1 MLVLFP
7 PAYFFIFYFFYFY
20 FLTCFS
26 NVITKIAKLTPQ
38 TTALFICDIQERFK
52 GVIWQYPSVIS
63 CAGKMLKASKHLDIP
78 VVVTEQYPKGLG
90 ATVGELDISDATI
103 CLPKTKFSMF
113 LPEVQQ
119 ALQKHNT
126 KSILLLGI
134 ESHVCVLQTALDL
147 LDSSYD
153 VHVLSDGVSSCNHP
167 EIDIA
172 LARMRQA
179 GAVITTSE
187 SALFQLVQ
195 DAKHEKFK
203 DISALVKEYA
213 EATKVNKVLF
223 KNVPSSL

>member
-1 MLVLFP
+1 MSLP
-7 PAYFFIFYFFYFY
+7 
-20 FLTCFS
+20 
-26 NVITKIAKLTPQ
+26 KIAKLTPQ
-38 TTALFICDIQERFK
+38 TTALFVCDIQEKFK

-63 CAGKMLKASKHLDIP
+63 VAGKMIKASKLLNIP
-78 VVVTEQYPKGLG
+78 TIVTEQYPKGLG
-90 ATVGELDISDATI
+90 VTVAELDISDATV

-113 LPEVQQ
+113 LPEVHEI
-119 ALQKHNT
+119 LKKNNT

-147 LDSSYD
+147 LENNYD
-153 VHVLSDGVSSCNHP
+153 VHVLADGVSSTNHP

-179 GAVITTSE
+179 GAAITTSE

-203 DISALVKEYA
+203 GVSNLIKEYQ
-213 EATKVNKVLF
+213 EATKVNKVLY
-223 KNVPSSL
+223 KNSNL

>member
-1 MLVLFP
+1 MSLQKV
-7 PAYFFIFYFFYFY
+7 
-20 FLTCFS
+20 
-26 NVITKIAKLTPQ
+26 AKLTPQ
-38 TTALFICDIQERFK
+38 TTALFVCDIQERFR
-52 GVIWQYPSVIS
+52 GAIFQYPSVIS
-63 CAGKMLKASKHLDIP
+63 VAGKMIKASKHLDIP

-90 ATVGELDISDATI
+90 ATVAELDISDAAL
-103 CLPKTKFSMF
+103 CLSKTKFSMY

-119 ALQKHNT
+119 VLQKHNT
-126 KSILLLGI
+126 KSVLLLGI

-147 LDSSYD
+147 LDNNYD
-153 VHVLSDGVSSCNHP
+153 VHVLADGVSSCNHP

-172 LARMRQA
+172 LARMKQA

-203 DISALVKEYA
+203 GISNLVKEYS

-223 KNVPSSL
+223 KNFPANL

>member
-1 MLVLFP
+1 MSLP
-7 PAYFFIFYFFYFY
+7 
-20 FLTCFS
+20 
-26 NVITKIAKLTPQ
+26 KIAKLTPQ

-63 CAGKMLKASKHLDIP
+63 VAGKMIKASKHLDIP
-78 VVVTEQYPKGLG
+78 MVVTEQYPKGLG
-90 ATVGELDISDATI
+90 ATVAELDISDAKI

-113 LPEVQQ
+113 LPEIHQL
-119 ALQKHNT
+119 LQKHNT
-126 KSILLLGI
+126 KSVLLLGI

-147 LDSSYD
+147 LDNSYD
-153 VHVLSDGVSSCNHP
+153 VHVLADGVSSSNYP

-172 LARMRQA
+172 LARMKQA

-203 DISALVKEYA
+203 GISNLVKEYS
-213 EATKVNKVLF
+213 EATKVNKLLY
-223 KNVPSSL
+223 KNVSANL

>member
-1 MLVLFP
+1 MSLP
-7 PAYFFIFYFFYFY
+7 
-20 FLTCFS
+20 
-26 NVITKIAKLTPQ
+26 KIAKLAPQ
-38 TTALFICDIQERFK
+38 TSALFVCDIQERFK
-52 GVIWQYPSVIS
+52 GTIWQFPSVVS
-63 CAGKMLKASKHLDIP
+63 VAGKMLKASKHLDIP

-90 ATVGELDISDATI
+90 TTVNELDISDATL

-119 ALQKHNT
+119 VLQKHNT

-147 LDSSYD
+147 LDNSYD
-153 VHVLSDGVSSCNHP
+153 VHVLADGVSSSNPP

-172 LARMRQA
+172 LDRMKQA

-203 DISALVKEYA
+203 GVSNLVKEHA
-213 EATKVNKVLF
+213 EATKVNKLLY
-223 KNVPSSL
+223 KNHTTGL

>member
-1 MLVLFP
+1 MSL
-7 PAYFFIFYFFYFY
+7 
-20 FLTCFS
+20 S
-26 NVITKIAKLTPQ
+26 RIAKLTPQ

-78 VVVTEQYPKGLG
+78 LVVTEQYPKGLG

-119 ALQKHNT
+119 
-126 KSILLLGI
+126 
-134 ESHVCVLQTALDL
+134 SHVCVLQTALDL
-147 LDSSYD
+147 LDNSYD
-153 VHVLSDGVSSCNHP
+153 VHVLADGVSSCNHP

-179 GAVITTSE
+179 GAIITTSE